1 MGRHNKSD
9 RRNPIKNSREN
20 TDSRWTF
27 SFTAWRGAARRH
39 EVMKPAADRVA
50 FAMKRRPRFRTRAE
64 PSPKPLPL
72 RPPLRLA
79 PSCLRHPA
87 MLPLLTAGAAPS
99 SQPES
104 HPPTPLREAPPGLPV
119 RRRRRSSCSHSP
131 PHALQM
137 VCGTRHLS
145 AALCPHTRPRPGQR
159 ARATQRPSSRMKH
172 APPQVLSPRASHD
185 AP

>member
-1 MGRHNKSD
+1 
-9 RRNPIKNSREN
+9 
-20 TDSRWTF
+20 
-27 SFTAWRGAARRH
+27 
-39 EVMKPAADRVA
+39 MKPAADRVA

-104 HPPTPLREAPPGLPV
+104 QPPTSLSEAPPGLLVP
-119 RRRRRSSCSHSP
+119 RPDICLRRSVPTPAPAPGSGH
-131 PHALQM
+131 
-137 VCGTRHLS
+137 G
-145 AALCPHTRPRPGQR
+145 PRRGR
-159 ARATQRPSSRMKH
+159 APE
-172 APPQVLSPRASHD
+172 
-185 AP
+185 

>member
-1 MGRHNKSD
+1 
-9 RRNPIKNSREN
+9 
-20 TDSRWTF
+20 
-27 SFTAWRGAARRH
+27 
-39 EVMKPAADRVA
+39 MKPAADRVA

-104 HPPTPLREAPPGLPV
+104 HPPDPPQRSSAWPPGAAASPEFLLSQPPARPADGLWDLTSVRGALSPHPPLPRAAGTGHAEAELPNEACAAPSAFSQGVTRCTLEEAPPP
-119 RRRRRSSCSHSP
+119 
-131 PHALQM
+131 
-137 VCGTRHLS
+137 RHLVNEEVE
-145 AALCPHTRPRPGQR
+145 
-159 ARATQRPSSRMKH
+159 ARGE
-172 APPQVLSPRASHD
+172 
-185 AP
+185 